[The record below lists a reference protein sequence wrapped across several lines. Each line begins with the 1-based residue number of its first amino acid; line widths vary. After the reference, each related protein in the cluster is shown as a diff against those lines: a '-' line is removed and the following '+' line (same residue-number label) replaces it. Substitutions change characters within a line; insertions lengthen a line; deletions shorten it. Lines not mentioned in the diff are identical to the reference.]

1 MSFIGNGYHFIFE
14 RKNMDNFVK
23 VGKTILSVATTVNGW
38 IAAAIAYM
46 APLKG
51 VFWLMFLLLFADF
64 ITGIAASAK
73 QHIPRSSK
81 RLRRSLSKALCYF
94 GLLYLFW
101 EFECQVG
108 LQDWI
113 CTYKIV
119 AGFIFLVEVIS
130 VLENMFIITEHPFF
144 TKLVKLIRGKA
155 AQSEKMGNLL
165 SDIMNEK
172 QSKPDEK

>member
-1 MSFIGNGYHFIFE
+1 
-14 RKNMDNFVK
+14 MDNFLK
-23 VGKTILSVATTVNGW
+23 VGRNIISAATTVNGW
-38 IAAAIAYM
+38 IAAFIAYLS
-46 APLKG
+46 PLHG
-51 VFWLMFLLLFADF
+51 VFWLIFILLTADF
-64 ITGIAASAK
+64 MTGIAASAK

-101 EFECQVG
+101 EFECKVG
-108 LQDWI
+108 VNDWI

-144 TKLVKLIRGKA
+144 TKLIKLIRGKA
-155 AQSEKMGNLL
+155 AQSEKMGDLL

-172 QSKPDEK
+172 QSSPDEK

>member
-1 MSFIGNGYHFIFE
+1 
-14 RKNMDNFVK
+14 MDNFVK
-23 VGKTILSVATTVNGW
+23 VGKTLLSVATTVNGW
-38 IAAAIAYM
+38 IAATLTYM
-46 APLKG
+46 APLQG
-51 VFWLMFLLLFADF
+51 VFWLLFILLATDF

-101 EFECQVG
+101 EFEHQVG
-108 LQDWI
+108 IHDWI
-113 CTYKIV
+113 CTYKLV

-144 TKLVKLIRGKA
+144 TKLVKFIRGKA
-155 AQSEKMGNLL
+155 AQSEKMGDLL
-165 SDIMNEK
+165 SDVMNEK
-172 QSKPDEK
+172 QSSPDEK

>member
-1 MSFIGNGYHFIFE
+1 
-14 RKNMDNFVK
+14 MDNFLK
-23 VGKTILSVATTVNGW
+23 VGRNIISAATTVNGW
-38 IAAAIAYM
+38 IAAFIAYLS
-46 APLKG
+46 PLHG
-51 VFWLMFLLLFADF
+51 VFWLIFILLTADF
-64 ITGIAASAK
+64 VTGIAASAK

-81 RLRRSLSKALCYF
+81 RLRRSLSKALCSF

-101 EFECQVG
+101 EFECKVG
-108 LQDWI
+108 VNDWI

-144 TKLVKLIRGKA
+144 TKLIKLIRGKA
-155 AQSEKMGNLL
+155 AQSEKMGDLL

-172 QSKPDEK
+172 QSSPDEK

>member
-1 MSFIGNGYHFIFE
+1 
-14 RKNMDNFVK
+14 MDNFLK
-23 VGKTILSVATTVNGW
+23 VGRNIISAATTVNGW
-38 IAAAIAYM
+38 IAAFIAYLS
-46 APLKG
+46 PLHG
-51 VFWLMFLLLFADF
+51 VFWLIFILLTADF
-64 ITGIAASAK
+64 VTGIAASAK

-101 EFECQVG
+101 EFECKVG
-108 LQDWI
+108 VNDWI

-144 TKLVKLIRGKA
+144 TKLIKLIRGKA
-155 AQSEKMGNLL
+155 AQSEKMGDLL

-172 QSKPDEK
+172 QSSPDEK

>member
-1 MSFIGNGYHFIFE
+1 
-14 RKNMDNFVK
+14 MDNFLK
-23 VGKTILSVATTVNGW
+23 VGRNIISAATTVNGW
-38 IAAAIAYM
+38 IAAFIAYLS
-46 APLKG
+46 PLHG
-51 VFWLMFLLLFADF
+51 VFWLIFILLTADF
-64 ITGIAASAK
+64 VTGIAASAK

-101 EFECQVG
+101 EFECKVG
-108 LQDWI
+108 VNDWI

-130 VLENMFIITEHPFF
+130 VLENMFVITEHPFF
-144 TKLVKLIRGKA
+144 TKLIKLIRGKA
-155 AQSEKMGNLL
+155 AQSEKMGDLL

-172 QSKPDEK
+172 QSSPDEK

>member
-1 MSFIGNGYHFIFE
+1 
-14 RKNMDNFVK
+14 MDNFLK
-23 VGKTILSVATTVNGW
+23 VCRNIISAATTVNGW
-38 IAAAIAYM
+38 IAAFIAYLS
-46 APLKG
+46 PLHG
-51 VFWLMFLLLFADF
+51 VFWLIFILLTADF
-64 ITGIAASAK
+64 VTGIAASAK

-101 EFECQVG
+101 EFECKVG
-108 LQDWI
+108 VNDWI

-144 TKLVKLIRGKA
+144 TKLIKLIRGKA
-155 AQSEKMGNLL
+155 AQSEKMGDLL

-172 QSKPDEK
+172 QSSPDEK

>member
-1 MSFIGNGYHFIFE
+1 
-14 RKNMDNFVK
+14 MDNFLK
-23 VGKTILSVATTVNGW
+23 VGKNIISAATTVNGW
-38 IAAAIAYM
+38 IAALIAYLS
-46 APLKG
+46 PLHG
-51 VFWLMFLLLFADF
+51 VFWLIFILLAADF
-64 ITGIAASAK
+64 VTGIAASAK

-108 LQDWI
+108 VHDWI

-144 TKLVKLIRGKA
+144 TKLIKLVRGKA
-155 AQSEKMGNLL
+155 AQSEKMGDLL

-172 QSKPDEK
+172 QSSPDEK